1 MTTPTKEQILFN
13 LATAHEYLSEVPE
26 NKLDLKWFCALSSK
40 CGTLMC
46 AAGWLTEA
54 PQFKDKMGLIDV
66 GYGGQRFALVPPGVT
81 AIPKNERGGYDF
93 SWLDPIFGP
102 DAFDVLF
109 SERCDGKFDAQH
121 PMAEAIEDFDETCLS
136 IDGSVMRFRPS
147 SSSCPNPA
155 AASFIASMVALS
167 LPSSSSVRA

>member
-1 MTTPTKEQILFN
+1 MKFKDQATKARVLFN

-26 NKLDLKWFCALSSK
+26 NKLDLKRFKSASTR

-54 PQFKDKMGLIDV
+54 PQFKDKLHLIEVDRF
-66 GYGGQRFALVPPGVT
+66 GSQRFMLVPPGHT
-81 AIPKNERGGYDF
+81 TTPKNENGGYDF

-109 SERCDGKFDAQH
+109 SERCDGKIDAQH
-121 PMAEAIEDFDETCLS
+121 PLSEHTEEFDETCLL
-136 IDGSVMRFRPS
+136 IDGSVTDKDL
-147 SSSCPNPA
+147 
-155 AASFIASMVALS
+155 ALWR
-167 LPSSSSVRA
+167 LEQQIERVKEGA